1 MAIISHNRVSRYQ
14 EAKLNLQ
21 SLFKQTYQV
30 AFGLAMVLLITA
42 GRPSP
47 FGLTITVVLGIA
59 FVSWSETK
67 RLSSNRIESDKE
79 LLRNIQIK
87 QEEFLKQEELLKK
100 VELLKKEVLLD
111 FFLGMLQYEL
121 KSHTKASNLTSLIG
135 EEQLKIAARARFV
148 FDEKENFSQELDEIF
163 EQFMDFVQD
172 RYQRIEYETNP
183 RFQKILREKLEKD
196 MNDFIQ
202 LHNSLADR
210 FQNLIEEE
218 LLLIEAVKLNLSRVN
233 VH

>member
-67 RLSSNRIESDKE
+67 RLRDNRIESDKE

-87 QEEFLKQEELLKK
+87 QKELLKILLIK
-100 VELLKKEVLLD
+100 QQELLKILCK
-111 FFLGMLQYEL
+111 YEL
-121 KSHTKASNLTSLIG
+121 QSHTQASNLTSLIG
-135 EEQLKIAARARFV
+135 EEPLKIAEMARFV
-148 FDEKENFSQELDEIF
+148 LDENENFSQELDEIF
-163 EQFMDFVQD
+163 EQFMNFVQD
-172 RYQRIEYETNP
+172 RYQRIEYEINSCL
-183 RFQKILREKLEKD
+183 QKILSEKLEEKE

-202 LHNSLADR
+202 LQNSLADR

-233 VH
+233 VP

>member
-1 MAIISHNRVSRYQ
+1 
-14 EAKLNLQ
+14 
-21 SLFKQTYQV
+21 
-30 AFGLAMVLLITA
+30 
-42 GRPSP
+42 
-47 FGLTITVVLGIA
+47 
-59 FVSWSETK
+59 
-67 RLSSNRIESDKE
+67 
-79 LLRNIQIK
+79 
-87 QEEFLKQEELLKK
+87 
-100 VELLKKEVLLD
+100 
-111 FFLGMLQYEL
+111 MLQYEL

-135 EEQLKIAARARFV
+135 EEQLKISARARFV

>member
-47 FGLTITVVLGIA
+47 FGLTITVVLGVV

-67 RLSSNRIESDKE
+67 RLRDNRIESDKE

-87 QEEFLKQEELLKK
+87 QEELLKILRK
-100 VELLKKEVLLD
+100 
-111 FFLGMLQYEL
+111 YEL
-121 KSHTKASNLTSLIG
+121 QSHTQTSNLTSLIG
-135 EEQLKIAARARFV
+135 EEPLKIAAMARFV
-148 FDEKENFSQELDEIF
+148 LDENENFSQELDEIF
-163 EQFMDFVQD
+163 EQFMNFVQD

-183 RFQKILREKLEKD
+183 CLQKILSEKLEEKE

-202 LHNSLADR
+202 LQNSLADR
-210 FQNLIEEE
+210 FQHLIEEE

-233 VH
+233 VP

>member
-67 RLSSNRIESDKE
+67 RLSSNRRNES
-79 LLRNIQIK
+79 IK
-87 QEEFLKQEELLKK
+87 RILKK
-100 VELLKKEVLLD
+100 MEEHGKKQNMEAC
-111 FFLGMLQYEL
+111 
-121 KSHTKASNLTSLIG
+121 S
-135 EEQLKIAARARFV
+135 
-148 FDEKENFSQELDEIF
+148 DEIF
-163 EQFMDFVQD
+163 EEFTKLKQG
-172 RYQRIEYETNP
+172 RYQRDPRTKYETNP
-183 RFQKILREKLEKD
+183 LFEKKLIEKLELESKLAKH
-196 MNDFIQ
+196 MNEYIELQ
-202 LHNSLADR
+202 NSLKDKY
-210 FQNLIEEE
+210 QSLIEEKS
-218 LLLIEAVKLNLSRVN
+218 LLIDIEFELCELNVEKLIEFELCKLTVENLRDQNDKLSQSLLGT
-233 VH
+233 